1 MFFPKTGEK
10 AGHSLSPM
18 VFKTAPGVPAN
29 AVRKDKE
36 MGTQLGKEGLERF
49 LSAAGITAQVR
60 HCQEA
65 VNAAS

>member
-10 AGHSLSPM
+10 AGCSLSPM

-36 MGTQLGKEGLERF
+36 MGTQLGKKGLERF
-49 LSAAGITAQVR
+49 LSTAGITAQVR
-60 HCQEA
+60 HREEA
-65 VNAAS
+65 VNTAS